1 MALGLTPQQ
10 IVDKGTH
17 PLLGIKKDWRR
28 IQLQEIAEVQNG
40 YAFKSTFFTQDEG
53 VPLIRIRDINSK
65 DTDHFYNGD
74 YDDSYIVR
82 KNDVLIGM
90 DGDFNVTKWPG
101 EMGLL
106 NQRVCRIKCD
116 TAVYDEDFLFYV
128 LQPYLNAVHA
138 ETSAVTVKHLSSKTI
153 KALPIPLPPL
163 PEQRAIV
170 AKLERL
176 FAELDRSVAELE
188 AAREKLGVYRQ
199 SVLKEAFGGRLSEG
213 WRSNHIDVSSTVD
226 SEITTAREECYK
238 FQLEEYNRALSIWKQ
253 TGGAGKKPKKPRKL
267 DVPDAPTE
275 THEHIKWSIPDR
287 WCWTQLGIIGFVTKL
302 AGFEYTK
309 FVSYSENGD
318 LLVLKAENAA
328 TNGFK
333 PTDFSKVDSETVKDL
348 TRTILH
354 GGEMLVVFVGA
365 GTGNVAIVPKDQTY
379 FLGPNI
385 GMVRPYLDLNE
396 KYLLYFYQFAGGKD
410 LMLATMKA
418 VAQPSLS
425 MGTIRQAPLALTCK
439 SEQDQIVQEI
449 ETRLSVADKL
459 EQEITDS
466 LERARRLR
474 QGVLKRAFAGKLIL

>member
-188 AAREKLGVYRQ
+188 TAREKLGVYRQ
-199 SVLKEAFGGRLSEG
+199 SVLKEAFGGRLTAG
-213 WRSNHIDVSSTVD
+213 WRSQKI
-226 SEITTAREECYK
+226 SEEKDLIGLINEHLQHSYESNLAKY
-238 FQLEEYNRALSIWKQ
+238 SKQ
-253 TGGAGKKPKKPRKL
+253 VMDWNNSGKIGKGPDKPKR
-267 DVPDAPTE
+267 PTK
-275 THEHIKWSIPDR
+275 I
-287 WCWTQLGIIGFVTKL
+287 TQLVGRDGKPKPI
-302 AGFEYTK
+302 
-309 FVSYSENGD
+309 VSKMPLFLKVGD
-318 LLVLKAENAA
+318 LCAVVRGGSPRPAGDPRYYDGDIPFLKVA
-328 TNGFK
+328 
-333 PTDFSKVDSETVKDL
+333 DL
-348 TRTILH
+348 TREPGKYVTKFNYTIKEAGLQKTRRLTAGTLVISNSGATLGVPKILH
-354 GGEMLVVFVGA
+354 INATANDGIAAFLHLPEEYIPFMYYFWVSQTEKLRNINQGA
-365 GTGNVAIVPKDQTY
+365 
-379 FLGPNI
+379 
-385 GMVRPYLDLNE
+385 
-396 KYLLYFYQFAGGKD
+396 
-410 LMLATMKA
+410 
-418 VAQPSLS
+418 AQPNLNTNMLRDYLIPVFSL
-425 MGTIRQAPLALTCK
+425 R
-439 SEQDQIVQEI
+439 EQNKIVEEI
-449 ETRLSVADKL
+449 ETRFSVADKL
-459 EQEITDS
+459 EQEIAES
-466 LERARRLR
+466 LERARGLR
-474 QGVLKRAFAGKLIL
+474 QGVLKRAFAGELFK